1 MRTMNNR
8 HPAPCRNDGFSLIE
22 VLIAMA
28 ILTISIF
35 GLYSLQV
42 TNIQRNNKG
51 NAITSASTW
60 GTDQVEY
67 LLALDYEHP
76 DLADGS
82 HGPFNRELYDISWV
96 VSTDTPLVGSK
107 SVTISVNS
115 LIHGGR
121 HSYQVSCIKGK
132 NI

>member
-1 MRTMNNR
+1 MKTEKTLLTE
-8 HPAPCRNDGFSLIE
+8 HGFSLIE
-22 VLIAMA
+22 VLIAMV

-35 GLYSLQV
+35 GLYSLQI
-42 TNIQRNNKG
+42 TNVQRNNKG

-76 DLADGS
+76 DLDDGS
-82 HGPFNRELYDISWV
+82 HGPFDRDLYDISWE
-96 VSTDTPLVGSK
+96 VSTDTPLAGSK
-107 SVTISVNS
+107 SITISVS
-115 LIHGGR
+115 SDIHGGNQN
-121 HSYQVSCIKGK
+121 YLVSCIKGK